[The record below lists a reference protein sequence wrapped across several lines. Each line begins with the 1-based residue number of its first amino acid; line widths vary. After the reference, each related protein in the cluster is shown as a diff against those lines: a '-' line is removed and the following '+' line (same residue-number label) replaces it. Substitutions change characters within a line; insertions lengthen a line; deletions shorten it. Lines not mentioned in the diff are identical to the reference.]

1 MINETVDFM
10 PCHHFDHWLPQAI
23 AVIGAAAAEIHQA
36 ALYGEKGPAYKKL
49 AAMIPAMDGL
59 ADEFRMLLGYS
70 GRPDVTEETT
80 TTDD

>member
-1 MINETVDFM
+1 MINETVDFT
-10 PCHHFDHWLPQAI
+10 PCHQFDDWLPQAI
-23 AVIGAAAAEIHQA
+23 AVIGAAAAEIHEA
-36 ALYGEKGPAYKKL
+36 ALSGDTAQAYKKM

-70 GRPDVTEETT
+70 GRPDVAEETT